1 MTALLTA
8 QLCDTK
14 AVATTLQIF
23 KLVYILFSKCSH
35 AVRLRLY
42 MCSYKFLSMSD
53 CLLFNKI
60 LCLYQGLNNN
70 ECEKTLM
77 WCFFFLSCYCLMIH
91 TLNMIV
97 TFSTNTIYCLCHTQ
111 YLTKIIEN
119 LYSKLKTLRC
129 YKELR
134 SFYSILTFWKFL
146 SLWEFE
152 EHHT

>member
-35 AVRLRLY
+35 AV
-42 MCSYKFLSMSD
+42 
-53 CLLFNKI
+53 FNKI

-77 WCFFFLSCYCLMIH
+77 
-91 TLNMIV
+91 
-97 TFSTNTIYCLCHTQ
+97 
-111 YLTKIIEN
+111 
-119 LYSKLKTLRC
+119 
-129 YKELR
+129 
-134 SFYSILTFWKFL
+134 
-146 SLWEFE
+146 
-152 EHHT
+152 